1 MTASRP
7 TWLEVSLLHQLLGNN
22 EPLVGDLVEECPH
35 RSRSWFWRQILF
47 AVLARAITS
56 ALATLREPRR
66 LAAGLTS
73 LGMFIVLGFQV
84 VVAGSLLDDL
94 IPRLDRGQMTRSNH
108 AESLVFLVMLS
119 VPVAWFIGK
128 VMSRLHRRL
137 RVASVVVCGASAAA
151 VASMIVSVLSSEGSG
166 VFFPS
171 LPLQTAS
178 ALVFVLAL
186 LVGGLSSSLHDRQPA
201 S

>member
-22 EPLVGDLVEECPH
+22 EPLVGDLVEECAH
-35 RSRSWFWRQILF
+35 RSRSWFWRQVLF
-47 AVLARAITS
+47 AVLVHAITS

-108 AESLVFLVMLS
+108 PDWLVLFVMLS
-119 VPVAWFIGK
+119 LPVAWFIGK
-128 VMSRLHRRL
+128 AMNRMHRRL
-137 RVASVVVCGASAAA
+137 RVATVLVCGASAAA
-151 VASMIVSVLSSEGSG
+151 VASMIVSVLSSEASG
-166 VFFPS
+166 EFFPS
-171 LPLQTAS
+171 LPLQTAA
-178 ALVFVLAL
+178 ALVFVLVL
-186 LVGGLSSSLHDRQPA
+186 LVGGLTSSLHDRQPA